1 MALPPNTLPQWLP
14 SVMYLN
20 TSATMQDLLGPGGT
34 VSYNHPQHI
43 NLLHV
48 LDNRI
53 SNELPANF
61 FGPNNAIH
69 YSRMFNV
76 TKSHQEKSLLTST
89 AGIMAT
95 QFHLFQRLSTIF
107 NPNPASA
114 LIPIAL
120 ANQISNAA
128 IPLPHCMIGL
138 LNNPNA
144 VASRTGFKR
153 LNGGVYEIVPYKCLQ
168 ALGCCILR
176 PQAAGANV
184 RPSDR
189 AVTSLFLDR
198 NGESKTIRQLQ
209 RENNAYANR
218 NEIITA
224 CSGAGL
230 DPARIQPTDWTRIHA
245 KFQKGLPVR
254 LFLSKFE
261 FCVF

>member
-14 SVMYLN
+14 SVMYVN
-20 TSATMQDLLGPGGT
+20 TGATMQNLLGPAGT
-34 VSYNHPQHI
+34 VSSNHAQHI

-53 SNELPANF
+53 SNELPATF

-69 YSRMFNV
+69 YSLMFNV

-89 AGIMAT
+89 GGVMAT
-95 QFHLFQRLSTIF
+95 QFHFFQRLSAVF
-107 NPNPASA
+107 NPNPASP
-114 LIPIAL
+114 LIPIAF

-128 IPLPHCMIGL
+128 PPVPHAMIGL
-138 LNNPNA
+138 LNNPGA

-153 LNGGVYEIVPYKCLQ
+153 LNGGVYEIVAYKCLQ
-168 ALGCCILR
+168 VLGYCILR
-176 PQAAGANV
+176 PQAPGANV
-184 RPSDR
+184 RPSNR
-189 AVTSLFLDR
+189 AVTELFLDR
-198 NGESKTIRQLQ
+198 NNQPKTIRQLQ

-218 NEIITA
+218 NEIISA

-230 DPARIQPTDWTRIHA
+230 DPARIQPTDWTSIHA

-254 LFLSKFE
+254 SFLCKFE